1 MLLILAILAAV
12 TGGARAF
19 EMAEATAGA
28 GVAELKPFR
37 VLGAWLDRSE
47 ASDLRGAGPG
57 NIERAFKVVAS
68 SQAALKTMD
77 GAAHGLYAYSK
88 GGGPA
93 PTRAWTRLEYSRATR
108 AEKEAR
114 LKAFRKAKLLEEAV
128 YSAELAELTAEGLG
142 RDAALACVG
151 ELQARHEVL
160 LDDFASVQ
168 GGRFRLLLLADH
180 DSRRLTLS
188 VGDAVGDWREK
199 LDMVRAPPLPVALR
213 SRGLLR
219 RAMNVNPR
227 LWAAALAV
235 VARVKPV
242 LAPALKETHQGYGV
256 HLVGFSLGA
265 GVAALVGGVLD
276 GAIAPALPPPPRP
289 GSAEGTLGPGEAAST
304 AAGQKEEEE
313 GGEGGR
319 PGAAAARARA
329 RRRRG
334 RVGGRDGGAAALQSL
349 HGAIGMV
356 GASYVVGAGIEH
368 ILTSADFSPVYPTTP
383 NPGPRQRDG
392 LRLCAAALHL
402 QGRPRPAPL
411 HHLHRHGCVRVCV
424 RACISP
430 CPHSAQVG

>member
-1 MLLILAILAAV
+1 MMDAA
-12 TGGARAF
+12 
-19 EMAEATAGA
+19 AT
-28 GVAELKPFR
+28 VELKPFR

-47 ASDLRGAGPG
+47 ASDLRGAGAG

-108 AEKEAR
+108 SEKEAR

-142 RDAALACVG
+142 REAALACTG

-160 LDDFASVQ
+160 LDDFTSIQ
-168 GGRFRLLLLADH
+168 GGRFRILLVADH

-199 LDMVRAPPLPVALR
+199 LDMVRAPPLSVALR

-242 LAPALKETHQGYGV
+242 LAAALKETHQGYGV

-265 GVAALVGGVLD
+265 GVAALVGGILD
-276 GAIAPALPPPPRP
+276 GAIVPSLPPPPRP
-289 GSAEGTLGPGEAAST
+289 GSAAAEGPEAGA
-304 AAGQKEEEE
+304 AAGQKEEGEDEE
-313 GGEGGR
+313 EDGR
-319 PGAAAARARA
+319 AGGAAAARARA
-329 RRRRG
+329 RRRRASD
-334 RVGGRDGGAAALQSL
+334 VGPAALQSL

-356 GASYVVGAGIEH
+356 RRMWY
-368 ILTSADFSPVYPTTP
+368 D
-383 NPGPRQRDG
+383 
-392 LRLCAAALHL
+392 
-402 QGRPRPAPL
+402 
-411 HHLHRHGCVRVCV
+411 
-424 RACISP
+424 
-430 CPHSAQVG
+430 